1 MPKNIIKL
9 PRPKVKE
16 TEQFHMVGYLASVGY
31 SDKYIATLTK
41 LTPGQVRYRMTL
53 AEIRLRDYRAGN
65 TALSQRISKEIM
77 QQVGSKYGKLS
88 AGEKKQLES
97 SLTKAIGMGKK

>member
-1 MPKNIIKL
+1 
-9 PRPKVKE
+9 
-16 TEQFHMVGYLASVGY
+16 
-31 SDKYIATLTK
+31 
-41 LTPGQVRYRMTL
+41 
-53 AEIRLRDYRAGN
+53 LRDYRAGN

-97 SLTKAIGMGKK
+97 SLTKAIGRRKELV